1 MPLRDDDPTAV
12 GEYVLE
18 DRLGSGGMGVVYRA
32 RSASGRLVAIKLVHA
47 QYRDD
52 EEFRSRFRQE
62 VAAVRRV
69 SGAFT
74 AAVVDADPE
83 VAVTRLVEQRGFREA
98 DARARIA
105 RQASREERLAR
116 ADFVIHNDGTPEE
129 LRRNTEFI
137 IMLLKSLPPRERLEV
152 EGEEPDDEE

>member
-83 VAVTRLVEQRGFREA
+83 AARPWMAPSALHAKTYGTPTFRRLVDPLKPR
-98 DARARIA
+98 
-105 RQASREERLAR
+105 RLSSTR
-116 ADFVIHNDGTPEE
+116 
-129 LRRNTEFI
+129 
-137 IMLLKSLPPRERLEV
+137 
-152 EGEEPDDEE
+152 